1 MSTAP
6 KILGISG
13 TRFAVYEPINP
24 LGIESEMTEPIPL
37 RGDFEQHAAQLIEF
51 GP

>member
-1 MSTAP
+1 MRTAL
-6 KILGISG
+6 KIGGISG
-13 TRFAVYEPINP
+13 NRFAVYQLINL
-24 LGIESEMTEPIPL
+24 LGIESGMTEPIPL